1 MRKTKIGSISFWCIL
16 FHLILVYIICSAFRV
31 YLWYEIVI
39 YNWRMGR
46 ALSQGNEERVC
57 GVCAWVDV
65 HSMCTF
71 LTFCEKWKCMI
82 VFSFLLYFLWRKKG
96 GKLGIGEAAS
106 FVYVEGVVYGECAPL
121 DCPSRLECGDGCR
134 VVGDISH
141 FQYRFSAFWLRSK
154 CSICSYRL
162 NLRYVTYR

>member
-1 MRKTKIGSISFWCIL
+1 MRRTKIRSISFWCIL
-16 FHLILVYIICSAFRV
+16 FPLIFVYIICSAFRV

-39 YNWRMGR
+39 YNCKMGR
-46 ALSQGNEERVC
+46 ALRQGYDERECV
-57 GVCAWVDV
+57 GV
-65 HSMCTF
+65 HSMFTF

-134 VVGDISH
+134 VVGDISN

-162 NLRYVTYR
+162 NLRYTLYWE